1 MILICMF
8 IIACLHGTT
17 CMQSRDNVVTEDL
30 EDLEEA
36 VEAVEVAEA
45 VEAGVSLVRA
55 AAAPTAVAAL
65 SAQCT
70 AVGVAI
76 AMGAVT

>member
-36 VEAVEVAEA
+36 VEVAEA

-65 SAQCT
+65 SAQST

>member
-30 EDLEEA
+30 EDLE
-36 VEAVEVAEA
+36 EAVEVAEA